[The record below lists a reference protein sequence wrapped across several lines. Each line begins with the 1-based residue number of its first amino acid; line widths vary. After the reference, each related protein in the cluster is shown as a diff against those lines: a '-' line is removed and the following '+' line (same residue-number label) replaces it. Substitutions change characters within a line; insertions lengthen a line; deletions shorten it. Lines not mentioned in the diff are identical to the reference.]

1 MILILKT
8 VSINLMM
15 DIICNL
21 EGINSII
28 IRDNGHGIEQ
38 EQLKVKFTP
47 MFESEKRLQ

>member
-21 EGINSII
+21 EGINIKLTVA
-28 IRDNGHGIEQ
+28 G
-38 EQLKVKFTP
+38 
-47 MFESEKRLQ
+47 RLRYGN